1 MTGCPSYTVTSASK
15 MPLDM
20 AIALMKSGNV
30 KMHGPEHRFLV
41 PRIEMGAFSGAITCE
56 FSDLKR
62 ECRNFES
69 PFCQS

>member
-1 MTGCPSYTVTSASK
+1 
-15 MPLDM
+15 M